1 MSSTTKAICLVN
13 GSVELTD
20 KKPKEVFKFERAIAV
35 GDDLQEIRANLKI
48 ENALF
53 GRVRDRYLNRVREA
67 EKTGRVRLVS
77 VSIVKVVGRTNE
89 RPVGNPS

>member
-1 MSSTTKAICLVN
+1 MSNTTKAICLVN
-13 GSVELTD
+13 GSVELSD
-20 KKPKEVFKFERAIAV
+20 KPQKEVFKFERAIAV
-35 GDDLQEIRANLKI
+35 GDNVQEVRANLKI

-53 GRVRDRYLNRVREA
+53 GRQRDRYLNRVREA

-89 RPVGNPS
+89 RPVGNPV